1 MPGKRHKKPRKR
13 TKYSK
18 VTFKLTARQKKSLMN
33 YCKARKTTPNKLIKK
48 SIRRF
53 ITGFDQHVPIEYFT
67 TENQLD
73 LFEDPSEQLKIKLEE
88 PETLPLK
95 AGGEKGYPAYDL
107 FSGKNPEIEI

>member
-1 MPGKRHKKPRKR
+1 MPGKRRKKPRRR

-33 YCKARKTTPNKLIKK
+33 YCKARQTTPNKLIKK

-53 ITGFDQHVPIEYFT
+53 ITGFDQHVPIEYFI

-73 LFEDPSEQLKIKLEE
+73 LFEDPSEQLEIELVDDQDQLQDPEE
-88 PETLPLK
+88 KKEIHPT
-95 AGGEKGYPAYDL
+95 DL
-107 FSGKNPEIEI
+107 FSNEHTDL